1 MHGNEEHF
9 VVDSEGPEL
18 VTALDD
24 RDSFY
29 RAPAWWPS
37 GDRYVLAAADGDGG
51 RALFIEEAFSE
62 RRTTLGSV
70 ESGVAFLWSPD
81 GSTLAVARSRIPV
94 GGIYDTL
101 EFYSADGTSVGS
113 VISDTLIAFYWSPD
127 SSRLAYVTLAHQAGV
142 FRWQVLDMV
151 DGTVQFIT
159 EFKPTGPQITLFQF
173 FDQFSYSHQVWSP
186 GSDALVFA
194 GRQAGGVISDVSGLF
209 LGSQIIVANLGPT
222 PSIRP
227 IASGEMGFWSP
238 R

>member
-1 MHGNEEHF
+1 
-9 VVDSEGPEL
+9 
-18 VTALDD
+18 
-24 RDSFY
+24 
-29 RAPAWWPS
+29 
-37 GDRYVLAAADGDGG
+37 
-51 RALFIEEAFSE
+51 
-62 RRTTLGSV
+62 V

-81 GSTLAVARSRIPV
+81 GSTLAVARSRIPA

-101 EFYSADGTSVGS
+101 EFFSADGASVGS
-113 VISDTLIAFYWSPD
+113 VISDALIAFYWSPD
-127 SSRLAYVTLAHQAGV
+127 SSRLAYVTLANQAAV

-151 DGTVQFIT
+151 DGTVQFVT

-194 GRQAGGVISDVSGLF
+194 GRVAGGVISGVSDLL
-209 LGSQIIVANLGPT
+209 LGSQIIVANLDPT

-227 IASGEMGFWSP
+227 IANGEMGFWSP